1 MKFSTGFCR
10 AINKVILVC
19 PDDISTPKNFTPF
32 LTPPVYDNAEVED
45 NAHILKMAV
54 QDKFEAEDLILLKHM
69 DITIPMKTQ
78 DLKHHIKNFAAC
90 AGRYLGQRS
99 MTYLSLLNV
108 ANHIEKKETT
118 YNYKYKQE
126 PLFGGNVLDK
136 SS

>member
-54 QDKFEAEDLILLKHM
+54 QDKFEAEDLILLTRM
-69 DITIPMKTQ
+69 YITIPMKTQ
-78 DLKHHIKNFAAC
+78 ELKHHIKNFAVC
-90 AGRYLGQRS
+90 AGRCLGQQS
-99 MTYLSLLNV
+99 IAYIILLDI
-108 ANHIEKKETT
+108 ANHIEKK
-118 YNYKYKQE
+118 
-126 PLFGGNVLDK
+126 
-136 SS
+136 